1 MSGKRSKK
9 NQRPG
14 SSRRG
19 PEVLN
24 SNIEKDDEQFQQI
37 AESEDGRNEFHTS
50 TEYHSTQFDHPPSSS
65 TDQQTSALECP
76 PHARGH
82 KDSLMENKL
91 PEQKRKMGSTRKRI
105 GRIKDERKLDEIKR
119 TGEFDEEYVT
129 QPNTSTTEEQHAS
142 LTEEEQSRSM
152 SFPSDL
158 NLQTKSSEL
167 RKEPGTTLMLGVLE
181 NEEKDTIHYQEIT
194 FNSHEVLRDIP
205 IDEKMVPSVH
215 SIAVTVAESDL
226 LQKDSVMFDEP
237 SCQDIPIASTSR
249 QKRRICSTRRPLGEK
264 NRENVGVQ
272 EHSSNIRENKSKAEV
287 LGEAKFP
294 MSEEMEQ
301 TWDGVARD
309 VSLSHTESALVLNQS
324 LLAERAEL
332 KEPDVSAGTETMNKS
347 VTFPLVD
354 SEKPL
359 PETSSQHGTP
369 SLNEGFDFN
378 FGSHTGDF
386 VNKVW
391 KEAESDL
398 SDNSQCVLNTSKD
411 TNTSYNFTD
420 VNTEAKEKVLKQKE
434 ELSINY
440 QMSDLLPKQD
450 AQLEEL
456 ELNYQEYSLSQ
467 HDIATLDNNCGC
479 SMAQLKVGGSRSFN
493 VPVTNI
499 SHAEPTATNLPHEM
513 SDAFDEKQEIQVEI
527 KQESNVCDFTLVT
540 CDTLTDLECI
550 MEENEDPQILAASEN
565 ENTSNQRGS
574 ETDNA
579 LKITDQHDV
588 RDHNVI
594 QTIMDVRDNE
604 KDAETS
610 TETIWISHQ
619 KPCEVPAEKEE
630 LNREQEQYSS
640 NISRTQSPLQDA
652 AGKMLETDEVRKGR
666 KDTENAAS
674 NDVTTKSEEMFSFK
688 LSATVRGS
696 HAHQQLFMQYPD
708 KEGYDSHE
716 NVNEKSEEEGILV
729 SVESENASFDRGDG
743 KSEGTKVDA
752 EPVVMSN
759 VEAVYNDSESA
770 NPEQNRELALKV
782 STNAEKEVSGER
794 DTIVMQSDINLIPEE
809 AHSKSSPV
817 IYKRK
822 MGSTRRPLRGKKG
835 QKIEMEHHDENE
847 TLECEGM
854 INLEKKTF
862 SLEDESITNAS
873 LLRTTKDGVKV
884 QDMELCEDNDVGP
897 VERSES
903 ALLQSSCRS
912 DFLSEESTAV
922 SICHVTES
930 QTLMK
935 LNEESQENAGD
946 AEKVAAEENKD
957 LQLETES
964 QNKISD
970 TTTYDAEGTEE
981 KINDVSV
988 TLVREVEVTG
998 DTGTVESNMT
1008 TESDLIQN
1016 DTSSDPKLEA
1026 IKVSDDA
1033 GCKVQ
1038 EETVPKQSDTTI
1050 IPHDTQKEEAHSE
1063 FTVIHK
1069 RKMGSTRRP
1078 HRGKNGQRKEKEHR
1092 DENETPYSEDIINVE
1107 KETISLEDE
1116 SITNASLLRTTK
1128 DGVKEQ
1134 DMELCEDN
1142 DVGPVERSE
1151 SALLQSSCR
1160 SDFLSEEST
1169 AVSICH
1175 ITESQ
1180 TLMKLNKESQENA
1193 GDAEKVAAEEN
1204 KDLQLETES
1213 QNKIS
1218 DTTSYEAEGTEE
1230 KINDVSVTLIRE
1242 VEVTGDTGTVE
1253 SNMTMESDLMQNDTS
1268 SDAKLEAIK
1277 VSDNTECE
1285 VQEETDTVP
1294 KQSDTT
1300 IIPQDTQK
1308 EEAHSEFTVIHKR
1321 KMGSTRRPLRGKNRQ
1336 RKEKE
1341 HHDENETPDSEDM
1354 INVEKETISLE
1365 DESITNA
1372 SLLRTTKD
1380 GVKVQDV
1387 ELCEDNDV
1395 GPVER
1400 SESALLQSSCRSD
1413 FLSEESTAVSICHVT
1428 ESQTLMK
1435 LNKESQENAGDA
1447 EKVAAE
1453 ENKDLQ
1459 LETESQNKISD
1470 TTTYEAEGTEEN
1482 INDVSVTLVREVE
1495 VTGDTGTG
1503 ESNMTMESDLMQN
1516 DTSSDAK
1523 LEAIKVS
1530 DNTEREVQE
1539 ETIPKQSD
1547 TTIIPQDAQKEEA
1560 HSEFTVIH
1568 KRKMGST
1575 RRPLRGK
1582 NGQRKEKEHHDEN
1595 ETLDSEDMINVEE
1608 ETISLEDEPPLDESA
1623 LQSVKLGAKEQEMD
1637 TCKKND
1643 VGPVERSKSTDMQ
1656 SSCSSDLTS
1665 EESIAINICHITES
1679 QTPMKLN
1686 EESQENVGDADKG
1699 AAEEGKDLQLEIES
1713 RDTISDTTTYEAEGT
1728 DEKINDVRLT
1738 LVREVEVTGD
1748 TGTGESNM
1756 TTESDLIQNDTSS
1769 DPKLEAIKV
1778 SDDAECKVQEET
1790 VPKQS
1795 DTTIIPH
1802 DTQKEEAHS
1811 EFTVI
1816 HKRKMGSTRRPLR
1829 GKNRQRKEKDH
1840 HDENKTPDS
1849 EDMINVEKETISL
1862 EDESITNASLLRTT
1876 KDGIKVQDM
1885 ELCEDN
1891 YVGPVERSES
1901 ALLQSSCRSDFL
1913 SEESTAVSICHITES
1928 QTLMKLN
1935 KESQE
1940 NAGDAEKVAAEENK
1954 DLQLETESQNKIS
1967 DTTTYEAEG
1976 TEENI
1981 NDVSVTL
1988 VREVEIT
1995 GDTGTVESNLT
2006 TESDFLHTSPDVHI
2020 EALKISENVEKDV
2033 SGETDTVLKQSDI
2046 NLIPEDSHTEE
2057 AHSKSSPV
2065 IQKRKM
2071 GSTRRPLRG
2080 NEGQRQEHDEKEIF
2094 MLKDEPSPDESRYTA
2109 VSVCD
2114 ISESQT
2120 LPKIHAGSQEN
2131 SGDVEIVPA
2140 EEDTE
2145 RHLENQ
2151 TFDSTAFGGEATEEN
2166 ICEAN
2171 VLDKEVEF
2179 IGDTVTLESNIT
2191 TESGVIQNDTS
2202 SDAKLEALKVSDNA
2216 EREVQEE
2223 TDTVPKQSD
2232 TTIIPQNS
2240 QKEEAHS
2247 EFTVIHKRKMGSTRR
2262 PLRGKNG
2269 QRKEKEHHDENE
2281 TLDSEDMV
2289 NLEKET
2295 ISLEDE
2301 PRLDE
2306 STLQSVKLG
2315 AKEQEMDI
2323 CKKNDVG
2330 PVERSK
2336 STDLQSSCSSDLTSE
2351 ESIAINICHI
2361 TESQTLMKL
2370 NEESQEN
2377 AGDADKVAPEEN
2389 KDLQLET
2396 ESQNKISDTTTYEA
2410 KGTEEKIN
2418 DVSVTLVRE
2427 VEVTGDTGTVE
2438 SNLTTESD
2446 FLHTSPDVHV
2456 EALKIS
2462 ENVEKDVSGETD
2474 TVLKQSDINLI
2485 PEDSHAEEAHSKSS
2499 PVIQK
2504 RKMGSTRRPLRGNKG
2519 QRQEHDEKEI
2529 FILKD
2534 EPSPDESRYTAVSV
2548 CDISKS
2554 QTLPKIH
2561 AGSQENSGD
2570 VEIVPAEEDTERHLQ
2585 NQTFYSTAFGGE
2597 VTEENICDANVL
2609 DKEVEFVGDAV
2620 TVESNMTTESD
2631 SIQNDT
2637 SSDAKLEE
2645 MKISDDAECEAQEET
2660 DTVPK
2665 QSDTTIIPQ
2674 DTQKEEAHSEFT
2686 VIHKRKMGSTRR
2698 PLRGKNGQRK
2708 EKEHHDENE
2717 TLDSEDMINVEEE
2730 TISLEDEPP
2739 LDESTLQ
2746 SVKLGAKEQE
2756 MDTCKK
2762 NDVGPVERSK
2772 STDLQSSCSSDLT
2785 SEESIAASICHIT
2798 ESQTLMKL
2806 NEESQE
2812 NAGDAEK
2819 VAAEENK
2826 DLQLETESQNKI
2838 SDTTSYEAEGT
2849 EENINDVSV
2858 TLIREVEVTGDT
2870 GTVESNITTESG
2882 LIQNDTSSDA
2892 KLEAFK
2898 VSDNAEREVQKET
2911 DTVPKQSDTTII
2923 PQDAQKEEAHSEFT
2937 VIHKRKM
2944 GSTRRPLRGK
2954 NRQRKE
2960 KEHHDENETLDS
2972 EDMINVE
2979 EETISLEDEPPLDES
2994 TLQSV
2999 KLGAKEQEMDTCKK
3013 NDVGPVERSKSTDLQ
3028 SSCSSDLTS
3037 EESIAINICHI
3048 TESQTLMK
3056 LNEESQEN
3064 AGDAENVAAEE
3075 NKDLQLETES
3085 QDTISDTTTYEA
3097 EGTEEKIND
3106 VSVTLVGEVEVTGDT
3121 GTGEINMTTESDLIQ
3136 NDTSSD
3142 AKLEAIKVSEHA
3154 ECEVKEETDTFPK
3167 QSDTTIIPQ
3176 DTQKEE
3182 AHSEFTVIHKRKMG
3196 STRRPLRGKNGQ
3208 RKVRVES
3215 EEDTKAH
3222 LEVQY
3227 QDNVVDHIET
3237 QEFLNI
3243 RDNKD
3248 EDRKTT
3254 ETVDMSVQ
3262 EPCDDLELKQRSDV
3276 SQTQSGPSQDDTG
3289 SHLFEVPER
3298 TADFV
3303 RDRFA
3308 CRSHSALILS
3318 DALLM
3323 EETQMYVSS
3332 ENAAPTEMAE
3342 MHPFSKR
3349 SMKKRKMGSTRKR
3362 GKRMVNDE
3370 EVEEEKEGEAENTT
3384 NDDGTTKSEENLT
3397 IEEAIAGSPEP
3408 QQLFIS
3414 SADREGHEIQDIVS
3428 KSDVQTD
3435 ISEQNYPNSSINPNL
3450 LIESECSS
3458 NVAAEMIS
3466 DFSLGYADT
3475 YLGPK
3480 QIVIVKQSVIPKESH
3495 REDQSSLNPVFQKRK
3510 MGSTR
3515 KTLRGNKGQ
3524 GKEESKKMDRD
3535 SKEMTQEQDTEP
3547 HLATS
3552 ARKTE
3557 CKFDEKVEQNFPVD
3571 FSHPVASSKMCPE
3584 SENGGK
3590 EVSPNIHDLS
3600 EVSEEKGMESTGN
3613 DSNSENEAI
3622 NLYDRTKDKFVLKV
3636 NNKDVDQT
3644 VSVDVYVGSEPEQTE
3659 NTGHVFPTQELKS
3672 TQDDFVNEISS
3683 TQEKRRKMGSTR
3695 RNPKVIHGENMADNA
3710 DALGVAENSETK
3722 KAEDDLDDMPLASSI
3737 NQSKEVSSV
3746 STTDL
3751 ESEMLGSATDLKEE
3765 NDHQNNSEPSGPT
3778 VPETPENTLQLVNA
3792 DVTKHPQ
3799 SETVT
3804 TEKRRKMGS
3813 TRKNL
3818 RAGRNQG
3825 IREGFE
3831 ETETTD
3837 TNLQMPQDSEM
3848 SLGDQTSYDYSDQSE
3863 DSLLSE
3869 IERALNKTSQ
3879 SSMSN
3884 DGESIIKEPKHIAN
3898 APDLNMQ
3905 ENSEIKSL
3913 QPTPLVHSEPNSPG
3927 GRRRKMGSTRK
3938 NSRQQLKAE
3947 REDEDKEDG
3956 EKDISNLRMD
3966 EQEIKDLER
3975 VEVSIVPNIT
3985 ENKLN
3990 KEYLDVSSA
3999 HTSSSQLEESANP
4012 VCQER
4017 TSPSTKRKF
4026 GSRRANKSK
4035 QGLSSLATSD
4045 FKNELE
4051 DGDHKADKLCSDVSE
4066 VCDPCLTLQPENQPI
4081 THPVSEQRNMEA
4093 KNEEAAPKATGAGPV
4108 SLGQIIKPDRS
4119 TGAKQTVNLNNSISD
4134 AEEVQ
4139 FNVVMV
4145 GNCSV
4150 GKTSFIRRFHEG
4162 QFTEDYRSTIGVDT
4176 CIQTVALPDRTVKL
4190 QIWDTAGQ
4198 ERFHSITT
4206 QVFHRADGLL
4216 LMYAITCSNSFISVR
4231 DWISRAQ
4238 ERAPDDVIMMLLGNK
4253 NDSGERAV
4261 QIQEGADLARE
4272 YNINFMECSA
4282 ATGANVSES
4291 MTTLA
4296 ELLMERKSQK
4306 ERHATLRREPSQK
4319 KSGCC

>member
-1242 VEVTGDTGTVE
+1242 VEVTGDTGT
-1253 SNMTMESDLMQNDTS
+1253 
-1268 SDAKLEAIK
+1268 
-1277 VSDNTECE
+1277 
-1285 VQEETDTVP
+1285 
-1294 KQSDTT
+1294 
-1300 IIPQDTQK
+1300 
-1308 EEAHSEFTVIHKR
+1308 
-1321 KMGSTRRPLRGKNRQ
+1321 
-1336 RKEKE
+1336 
-1341 HHDENETPDSEDM
+1341 
-1354 INVEKETISLE
+1354 
-1365 DESITNA
+1365 
-1372 SLLRTTKD
+1372 
-1380 GVKVQDV
+1380 
-1387 ELCEDNDV
+1387 
-1395 GPVER
+1395 
-1400 SESALLQSSCRSD
+1400 
-1413 FLSEESTAVSICHVT
+1413 
-1428 ESQTLMK
+1428 
-1435 LNKESQENAGDA
+1435 
-1447 EKVAAE
+1447 
-1453 ENKDLQ
+1453 
-1459 LETESQNKISD
+1459 
-1470 TTTYEAEGTEEN
+1470 
-1482 INDVSVTLVREVE
+1482 
-1495 VTGDTGTG
+1495 
-1503 ESNMTMESDLMQN
+1503 
-1516 DTSSDAK
+1516 
-1523 LEAIKVS
+1523 
-1530 DNTEREVQE
+1530 
-1539 ETIPKQSD
+1539 
-1547 TTIIPQDAQKEEA
+1547 
-1560 HSEFTVIH
+1560 
-1568 KRKMGST
+1568 
-1575 RRPLRGK
+1575 
-1582 NGQRKEKEHHDEN
+1582 
-1595 ETLDSEDMINVEE
+1595 
-1608 ETISLEDEPPLDESA
+1608 
-1623 LQSVKLGAKEQEMD
+1623 
-1637 TCKKND
+1637 
-1643 VGPVERSKSTDMQ
+1643 
-1656 SSCSSDLTS
+1656 
-1665 EESIAINICHITES
+1665 
-1679 QTPMKLN
+1679 
-1686 EESQENVGDADKG
+1686 
-1699 AAEEGKDLQLEIES
+1699 
-1713 RDTISDTTTYEAEGT
+1713 
-1728 DEKINDVRLT
+1728 
-1738 LVREVEVTGD
+1738 
-1748 TGTGESNM
+1748 GESNM

-2191 TESGVIQNDTS
+2191 TESDLIQNDTS
-2202 SDAKLEALKVSDNA
+2202 SDPKLEAIKVSDDA
-2216 EREVQEE
+2216 ECKVQEE
-2223 TDTVPKQSD
+2223 TVPKQSD
-2232 TTIIPQNS
+2232 TTIIPHDN

-2262 PLRGKNG
+2262 PLRGKNT
-2269 QRKEKEHHDENE
+2269 QRKEKDHHDENE
-2281 TLDSEDMV
+2281 TPDSEDMINV
-2289 NLEKET
+2289 EKET

-2301 PRLDE
+2301 SITNASLLRTTKDG
-2306 STLQSVKLG
+2306 VKVQDMELC
-2315 AKEQEMDI
+2315 ED
-2323 CKKNDVG
+2323 NDVG
-2330 PVERSK
+2330 PVERSE
-2336 STDLQSSCSSDLTSE
+2336 SALLQSSCRSDFLYE
-2351 ESIAINICHI
+2351 ESTAVSICHV

-2370 NEESQEN
+2370 NKESQEN
-2377 AGDADKVAPEEN
+2377 AGDAEKVAAEEN

-2396 ESQNKISDTTTYEA
+2396 ESQNKIPDTTSYEA
-2410 KGTEEKIN
+2410 EGTEEKIN
-2418 DVSVTLVRE
+2418 DVSVTLVGE

-2438 SNLTTESD
+2438 SNMTMESD
-2446 FLHTSPDVHV
+2446 L
-2456 EALKIS
+2456 
-2462 ENVEKDVSGETD
+2462 
-2474 TVLKQSDINLI
+2474 
-2485 PEDSHAEEAHSKSS
+2485 
-2499 PVIQK
+2499 
-2504 RKMGSTRRPLRGNKG
+2504 M
-2519 QRQEHDEKEI
+2519 
-2529 FILKD
+2529 
-2534 EPSPDESRYTAVSV
+2534 
-2548 CDISKS
+2548 
-2554 QTLPKIH
+2554 
-2561 AGSQENSGD
+2561 
-2570 VEIVPAEEDTERHLQ
+2570 
-2585 NQTFYSTAFGGE
+2585 
-2597 VTEENICDANVL
+2597 
-2609 DKEVEFVGDAV
+2609 
-2620 TVESNMTTESD
+2620 
-2631 SIQNDT
+2631 QNDT
-2637 SSDAKLEE
+2637 SSDAKLEAI
-2645 MKISDDAECEAQEET
+2645 KVYDNTECEVQEET

-2674 DTQKEEAHSEFT
+2674 DAQKEEAHSEFT

-2772 STDLQSSCSSDLT
+2772 STDMQSSCSSDLT
-2785 SEESIAASICHIT
+2785 SEESIAINICHIT
-2798 ESQTLMKL
+2798 ESQTPMKL

-2812 NAGDAEK
+2812 NVGDADK
-2819 VAAEENK
+2819 GAAEDGK
-2826 DLQLETESQNKI
+2826 DLQLEIESRDTI
-2838 SDTTSYEAEGT
+2838 SDTTTYEAEGT
-2849 EENINDVSV
+2849 DEKINDVRL
-2858 TLIREVEVTGDT
+2858 TLVREVEVTGDT
-2870 GTVESNITTESG
+2870 GTVESNMTMESDLMQNDTSSDAKLEAIKVYDNTECEVQEETDTVPKQSDTTIIPQDAQKEEAHSEFTVIHKRKMGSTRRPLRGKNGQRKEKEHHDENETLDSEDMINVEEETISLEDEPPLDESTLQSVKLGAKEQEMDTCKKNDVGPVERSKSTDMQSSCSSDLTSEESIAINICHITESQTPMKLNEESQENVGDADKGAAEEGKDLQLEIESRDTISDTTTYEAEGTDEKINDVRLTLVREVEVTGDTGTVESNLTTESDFLHTSPDVHIEALKISENVEKDVSGETDTVLKQSDINLIPEDSHTEEAHSKSSPVIQKRKMGSTRRPLRGNKGQRQEHDEKEIFILKDEPSPDESRYTAVSVCDISESQTLPKIHAGSQENSGDVEIVPAEEDTERHLENQTFDSTAFGGEATEENICEAIVLDKEVEFIGDTVTLESNITTESG